1 MVDSQLDPDA
11 AKNIFAA
18 TFVFVFK
25 SFAVTPCQ
33 AAELMRPYFL
43 VHAQNL
49 TLLLC
54 P

>member
-25 SFAVTPCQ
+25 SFAAISCQ
-33 AAELMRPYFL
+33 AAELMMVYTQ
-43 VHAQNL
+43 VHGQNL
-49 TLLLC
+49 TLLLN

>member
-43 VHAQNL
+43 VHTQNL